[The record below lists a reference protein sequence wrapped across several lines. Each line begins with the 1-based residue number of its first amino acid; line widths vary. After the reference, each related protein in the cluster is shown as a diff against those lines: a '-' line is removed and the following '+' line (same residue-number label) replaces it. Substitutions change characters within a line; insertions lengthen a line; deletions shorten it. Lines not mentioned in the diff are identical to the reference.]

1 MDPRVFLINLSQRV
15 VYCGLV
21 LLGGLILY
29 WILNQLFSL
38 YPGFT
43 NPFEWLLEQFNAVE
57 KWLVFTVIAVVP
69 LLAEFGSI
77 AYSMFNIWK
86 LPKVT
91 KEGQYYFKEARSG
104 IGRRKRLPASKAE
117 ILAYANLRIIRDK
130 LDFPE
135 TMKTDL
141 FVQLADSPNAYTLG
155 LETPLGG
162 RHAIC
167 LHSALLSMSSA
178 NVAAVLAHELGH
190 VKNQDTATKLFMRFF
205 RNLVSFVIFA
215 PVYLVYS
222 ILWVLSWICAFIPLL
237 RIFAGLFLF
246 MLSLLIG
253 CVRVLERLVM
263 WPADWYGRSVARR
276 SEYRADAVAARCVG
290 PLSICRALFLLS
302 KQSGTSREKRLL
314 AVVDQLKILHATH
327 PAFED
332 RIRAV
337 QERAYAD

>member
-1 MDPRVFLINLSQRV
+1 MNPKVFLISLSQRV
-15 VYCGLV
+15 IYCGLV

-38 YPGFT
+38 YPGLT
-43 NPFEWLLEQFNAVE
+43 NPFDWLLEQFNAVD
-57 KWLVFTVIAVVP
+57 KWVVFALIAVV
-69 LLAEFGSI
+69 LILAEFGSI

-91 KEGQYYFKEARSG
+91 REGTCYFKEARSG
-104 IGRRKRLPASKAE
+104 IGRRKKLPASKAE

-130 LDFPE
+130 LDFP
-135 TMKTDL
+135 TTLKTDL

-155 LETPLGG
+155 LETPIGG

-167 LHSALLSMSSA
+167 LHSALLRMSST

-215 PVYLVYS
+215 PVYLVYL
-222 ILWVLSWICAFIPLL
+222 ILWVLSWICAFIPFL

-246 MLSLLIG
+246 MLGLLIG
-253 CVRVLERLVM
+253 CVRVLEGLVM
-263 WPADWYGRSVARR
+263 WPADWYGRNVARR
-276 SEYRADAVAARCVG
+276 SEYKADAVAARCVG

-302 KQSGTSREKRLL
+302 KQSPASRKKRLL
-314 AVVDQLKILHATH
+314 PVVDLLKIRHATH

-332 RIRAV
+332 RIRAI